1 MPGRNP
7 IRSNALLLVVLLF
20 GQLLLM
26 AGSTRRSEGTTLL
39 ETAVGRISEP
49 VVGFAHDAGG
59 VASGSLSY
67 FGELKNARA
76 ENTRFKAEVD
86 RLRTE
91 LDRYREQS
99 EENRRLRRLLG
110 MREDLA
116 PRSVGAEVVTSNI
129 SDQACMIVIDRGT
142 DAGVHPDLSVV
153 AWGGAIGRVVWADKR
168 FAKVRLLTDPNS
180 GAAGIVQRSRA
191 EGMVLGHGD
200 GRLEMS
206 YVPKFADVAL
216 GDRVIT
222 SGLDGV
228 FPRGFGIGRVTIVQD
243 PSGVSKV
250 IRLEPEVDFGGLE
263 EVLVLLEPVG
273 GGVLTPADVGETP

>member
-7 IRSNALLLVVLLF
+7 TRSNALLLVLLLF
-20 GQLLLM
+20 GQLLMM
-26 AGSTRRSEGTTLL
+26 AGSIKRSAGTTLL
-39 ETAVGRISEP
+39 ETAVGRVSEP
-49 VVGFAHDAGG
+49 VVGVARDAGG

-76 ENTRFKAEVD
+76 DNGRLKAEVD

-99 EENRRLRRLLG
+99 EQNRRLRRLLG

-116 PRSVGAEVVTSNI
+116 PRSVGAEVVTSNL
-129 SDQACMIVIDRGT
+129 SGQACMIVIDRGA
-142 DAGVHPDLSVV
+142 DAGVHPDLPVV
-153 AWGGAIGRVVWADKR
+153 AWGGAVGRVVWADKR

-200 GRLEMS
+200 GPLEMS

-216 GDRVIT
+216 GDRIIT

-228 FPRGFGIGRVTIVQD
+228 FPRGFGIGRVTVVED

-250 IRLEPEVDFGGLE
+250 IRLEPEVDFAALE

-273 GGVLTPADVGETP
+273 GAVLTPPETGDAP